1 VETWEGKTM
10 TETEPVESQ
19 SSDDVLIER
28 IQAGDQAAFNLL
40 YERYFGRVFGYVAR
54 RINNRAD
61 AEEAVQEVFL
71 AVFSSLHSYRHEAP
85 FAAWTLGIARRTVA
99 NRFRKKNH
107 PTVPLEGTE
116 EPHGI
121 RAIPMVH
128 REATPL
134 ENLECS
140 ERAKDLSTVAH
151 IELTDE
157 QRRLFELHHLRHQP
171 IQEIARTLRK
181 SEDSVKSNLYRA
193 RKLLLAR

>member
-71 AVFSSLHSYRHEAP
+71 AVFSSLHS
-85 FAAWTLGIARRTVA
+85 
-99 NRFRKKNH
+99 
-107 PTVPLEGTE
+107 
-116 EPHGI
+116 
-121 RAIPMVH
+121 
-128 REATPL
+128 
-134 ENLECS
+134 
-140 ERAKDLSTVAH
+140 
-151 IELTDE
+151 
-157 QRRLFELHHLRHQP
+157 
-171 IQEIARTLRK
+171 
-181 SEDSVKSNLYRA
+181 
-193 RKLLLAR
+193 